1 MTRTQLLQKALIK
14 VGGNKNA
21 LETALGI
28 STDSRSIKKN
38 EVFVAIEGD
47 LFDGHRFVEEV
58 IAKDALCAV
67 VQKKNIENLKLG
79 SSVDQKKLIIV
90 DDSIQFLR
98 ALAKEYIKELKPKI
112 IAVGGS
118 NGKTTTKELIA
129 HLLKNIQAPE
139 SVFKTNK
146 SENSILGIALNLLRL
161 EPHHQFAVVEVGI
174 DEPGW
179 MNKHLEL
186 LNPDYG
192 LITCIEEEHLEKL
205 KDLKTVAEE
214 ELSLL
219 RFLVKKGGSFAAN
232 IDSSFIRL
240 EQLPETNL
248 TYSLE
253 LDADIEGRFHSGY
266 FLDCFGKN
274 FKNPLPGKHNA
285 QNLLAALAVIR
296 LLKPDL
302 DLQDIEKV
310 KNSLESFEGEAH
322 RSLYKE
328 YSNSIFVYD
337 DCYNA
342 NPNSMENALET
353 FFEITQGIQKFGI
366 IGDMLDLGEKEDSA
380 HRRLINVLS
389 VSDFEKIFLF
399 GDRLAKA
406 AQHSSSKSKKLVL
419 AKNIEELKKLI
430 SQNVGSYQAYFVKG
444 SRGMKLERVL
454 ELFS

>member
-1 MTRTQLLQKALIK
+1 MTKTQLLQKALIK
-14 VGGNKNA
+14 VGGSNHE
-21 LETALGI
+21 LETALGV
-28 STDSRSIKKN
+28 STDSRSIQKN
-38 EVFVAIEGD
+38 EVFVAIKGD
-47 LFDGHRFVEEV
+47 LFDGHRFLDEV
-58 IAKDALCAV
+58 MAKGALCAV
-67 VQKKNIENLKLG
+67 VQKENFEQLKA
-79 SSVDQKKLIIV
+79 SKSINQNQLIIV
-90 DDSIQFLR
+90 EDSIQFLR
-98 ALAKEYIKELKPKI
+98 SLAKEYIKELKPKI

-118 NGKTTTKELIA
+118 NGKTTTKEFIA
-129 HLLKNIQAPE
+129 HLLKSLCPPE
-139 SVFKTNK
+139 NVFKTNK

-161 EPHHQFAVVEVGI
+161 EPQHLFAVVEVGI

-186 LNPDYG
+186 LDPDYG
-192 LITCIEEEHLEKL
+192 IITCIEEEHLEKL

-219 RFLVKKGGSFAAN
+219 RFLAKKGGSFAAN

-240 EQLPETNL
+240 EQLPEKNL

-266 FLDCFGKN
+266 FLDCFGQN

-285 QNLLAALAVIR
+285 QNLLAALTMVR

-302 DLQDIEKV
+302 DLQDVEKM
-310 KNSLESFEGEAH
+310 KKSLENFKGEAH

-328 YSNSIFVYD
+328 HSNSIFVYD

-380 HRRLINVLS
+380 HRRLINILS

-406 AQHSSSKSKKLVL
+406 TQHSASKSKKLIV
-419 AKNIEELKKLI
+419 ANNIEDLKKLI
-430 SQNVGSYQAYFVKG
+430 SQNIGSYQAYFIKG

-454 ELFS
+454 ELF